1 MQPFIDKYNQNKSK
15 FNKEKLTDIES
26 ILQIPNERL
35 PLSPDPDNVFLK
47 QSELIK
53 IVENNT
59 EEEWTIDNDKALF
72 KTHFE
77 IIKKFDTRAFIQA
90 FLLLA
95 GAQIEEERSENASSC
110 SIGGVHFECIV
121 APNKLYETAVKKLYS
136 RNLETLNENIKN
148 KKVP

>member
-1 MQPFIDKYNQNKSK
+1 M
-15 FNKEKLTDIES
+15 
-26 ILQIPNERL
+26 
-35 PLSPDPDNVFLK
+35 PLSPDPANVFLN

-53 IVENNT
+53 IADKIT

-77 IIKKFDTRAFIQA
+77 IIKKFDTRAFIRA

-110 SIGGVHFECIV
+110 SINGVQFESIV

-136 RNLETLNENIKN
+136 RNLETLNENIKI